1 MRKKIRFYDLSLMPY
16 SGGKYLHANKNDNMK
31 IWNKYLVTYRVEKAL
46 YTHIKYSKNK

>member
-1 MRKKIRFYDLSLMPY
+1 MRRMRKKIRFYDLMPY

-46 YTHIKYSKNK
+46 YTDIK